1 VNGFNA
7 YSLYQAIKLHFS
19 GSYDAIK
26 YGFKTRV
33 KQSTYEARKDR
44 YFYEKIASKFQRQ
57 DDLVRYYVANFVY
70 QGTSIWIGDM
80 NEEHLDTLNTLLDTF
95 TYHTVSSVKKFPV
108 KFDEMFQGDDP
119 LIMKIEIEIQ
129 VALNAILNFTQDL
142 RKRLRDPLGIHAT
155 RFDLIENYQPFLV
168 SWVDMNRVK
177 RGLKQALEFNN

>member
-1 VNGFNA
+1 MNGYKA

-19 GSYDAIK
+19 GGYDAIK
-26 YGFKTRV
+26 YGFKSRV
-33 KQSTYEARKDR
+33 RQTTYEARRDR
-44 YFYEKIASKFQRQ
+44 YFYEKIVSKIQRQ
-57 DDLVRYYVANFVY
+57 DDLVKYYVANFVY

-80 NEEHLDTLNTLLDTF
+80 SEEHLDTLNTILDTF
-95 TYHTVSSVKKFPV
+95 TYHTVNSVKKFPV

-142 RKRLRDPLGIHAT
+142 RKRLSDPLGIHAT

-168 SWVDMNRVK
+168 SWVNLSRVK
-177 RGLKQALEFNN
+177 SGLKQALEFNN

>member
-1 VNGFNA
+1 
-7 YSLYQAIKLHFS
+7 
-19 GSYDAIK
+19 
-26 YGFKTRV
+26 
-33 KQSTYEARKDR
+33 
-44 YFYEKIASKFQRQ
+44 
-57 DDLVRYYVANFVY
+57 
-70 QGTSIWIGDM
+70 M

-168 SWVDMNRVK
+168 SWVDLNRVK